1 MSVASGSQYCQI
13 DSNGCATDGPGNHGN
28 YEACTIQVN
37 VAGSLTATAFYTESC
52 CDYVTIGGTQYSGT
66 SGPNNVAVA
75 AGTSFS
81 WYADYSVTYPG
92 WTICLTP
99 GM

>member
-1 MSVASGSQYCQI
+1 MSVTSGSQYCEI
-13 DSNGCATDGPGNHGN
+13 DSNGCATDGIGN
-28 YEACTIQVN
+28 YGNSEACTIQVN
-37 VAGSLTATAFYTESC
+37 VAGSLTATSFSVESGY
-52 CDYVTIGGTQYSGT
+52 DYVTIGGTQYSGS

-81 WYADYSVTYPG
+81 WYADGSVTYPG
-92 WTICLTP
+92 WTICLAP